1 MQWPFREKKL
11 FLYFFNV
18 ENGHKKL
25 RNKQR
30 KTPILCNLSPNFISS
45 VTNCVLLSID
55 IQGFK
60 THWWQWQM
68 FLNFYF
74 LNLKIFVSRR
84 TWSLDREGIHATEV
98 LVVSILLK
106 QLHDRLV
113 WYIAKMLQ
121 YQNRSSNV
129 TWLCIISVC
138 AFRLRPFD
146 VINVRWRAF
155 VVEVARRK
163 DSLRSIS
170 FSI

>member
-1 MQWPFREKKL
+1 MTDVFKL
-11 FLYFFNV
+11 L
-18 ENGHKKL
+18 
-25 RNKQR
+25 
-30 KTPILCNLSPNFISS
+30 
-45 VTNCVLLSID
+45 
-55 IQGFK
+55 
-60 THWWQWQM
+60 
-68 FLNFYF
+68 F

-98 LVVSILLK
+98 LVVSILHK

-121 YQNRSSNV
+121 YQNRPSNV

-170 FSI
+170 FSIYDVSIPHHYCAGIRQSLPMWMVQDIACASHGCTVLPCRQAALRHITIVFGLTSSITYIKFLQI